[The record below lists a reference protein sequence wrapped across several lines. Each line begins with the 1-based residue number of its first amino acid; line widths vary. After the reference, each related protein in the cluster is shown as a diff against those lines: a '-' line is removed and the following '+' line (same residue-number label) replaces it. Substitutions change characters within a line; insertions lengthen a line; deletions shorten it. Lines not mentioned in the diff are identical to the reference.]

1 MEENTEQKEDMKGR
15 GALTL
20 RQQLFCDEY
29 LVDFNG
35 KQAVIRA
42 GYSENGAEQTAVRLL
57 SYNNVKNEIARKMR
71 GLAERINISQ
81 EDVAQEMALMAHVD
95 FSEFYD
101 VDENTGEV
109 KVKPLKHL
117 RAGCSRV
124 IKKIKTTTI
133 KRESASGAILETE
146 TKTELELYDKNKALE
161 NLGRH
166 LGMFNDSIRLKSEE
180 PLPLTIIFEVAPPVK
195 EITVT
200 NGKSD
205 NQRGAGHIPQQ
216 ADKQV

>member
-15 GALTL
+15 GELTL

-81 EDVAQEMALMAHVD
+81 DDVAQEMALIAYVD

-101 VDENTGEV
+101 VDEETGEV

-117 RAGCSRV
+117 RAGCSRA

-180 PLPLTIIFEVAPPVK
+180 PLPLTITFEVAPPVK

-200 NGKSD
+200 HGKSD
-205 NQRGAGHIPQQ
+205 NQRGAGHIPKQ
-216 ADKQV
+216 AE